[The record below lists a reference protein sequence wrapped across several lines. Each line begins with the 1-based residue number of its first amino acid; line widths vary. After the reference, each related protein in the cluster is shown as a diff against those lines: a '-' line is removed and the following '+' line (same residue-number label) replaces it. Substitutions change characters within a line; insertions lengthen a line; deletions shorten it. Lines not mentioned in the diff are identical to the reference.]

1 MCGVCYMYHVYN
13 YMHTVGKCFLQE
25 PCLHIRDSIRSI
37 ISYCKRFPQT
47 LCRLGTRHF
56 TALEN
61 AIVED
66 CIEWCRKWKYDP
78 SIAEYFVE
86 TQTKAI
92 VRQSELKKITQQM
105 ESENAAAAPRPT

>member
-1 MCGVCYMYHVYN
+1 MFFARAMLAHQGFDTLH
-13 YMHTVGKCFLQE
+13 HQLLQE
-25 PCLHIRDSIRSI
+25 IPSDPLQAGH
-37 ISYCKRFPQT
+37 
-47 LCRLGTRHF
+47 LAARHF